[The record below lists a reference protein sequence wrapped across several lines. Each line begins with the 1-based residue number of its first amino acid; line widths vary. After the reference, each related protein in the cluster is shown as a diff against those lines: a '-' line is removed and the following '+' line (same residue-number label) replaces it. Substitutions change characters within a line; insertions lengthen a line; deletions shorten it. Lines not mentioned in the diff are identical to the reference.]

1 MDMRKIARA
10 LGWFSLGLGAA
21 ELVAPRSISKL
32 LGVPD
37 DRCGLIR
44 GYGLR
49 EIGAGVGLL
58 LASRPAPW
66 LWTRVAGDLLDLG
79 TLRAAR
85 GRSSRTG
92 AVNAALAG
100 VAAVTAL
107 DVAAA
112 ARLQRD
118 GRIPV

>member
-1 MDMRKIARA
+1 MPAA
-10 LGWFSLGLGAA
+10 SGLPSPLRLFAAPIGATKGVGRPGPG
-21 ELVAPRSISKL
+21 ENCTSY
-32 LGVPD
+32 GVPD

-66 LWTRVAGDLLDLG
+66 LWARVAGDLLDLG

-85 GRSSRTG
+85 GLSSRTR
-92 AVNAALAG
+92 AVDAALAG

-112 ARLQRD
+112 SRLQRN
-118 GRIPV
+118 